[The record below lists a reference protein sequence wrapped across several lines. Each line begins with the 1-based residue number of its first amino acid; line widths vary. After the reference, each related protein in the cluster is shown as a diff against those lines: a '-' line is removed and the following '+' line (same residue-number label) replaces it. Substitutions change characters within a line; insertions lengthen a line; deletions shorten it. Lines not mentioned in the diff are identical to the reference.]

1 MWAPVRE
8 NIMESLSNI
17 RREKVLAAFIFSL
30 TAWALLYLWLY
41 LVHAIDEKVAST
53 TLSSPLVHASIT
65 FSVLAFIF
73 QKKPGA
79 LRELAIIVFWL
90 VLIFIYSIV
99 VFNIILNIIPDIYDI
114 IFYYECFLLIVF
126 CGSPAYLL
134 MRII

>member
-1 MWAPVRE
+1 MGVTLFMVIP
-8 NIMESLSNI
+8 
-17 RREKVLAAFIFSL
+17 
-30 TAWALLYLWLY
+30 
-41 LVHAIDEKVAST
+41 VHAIDEKVAST

-99 VFNIILNIIPDIYDI
+99 VFNILLNIIPDIYDI

>member
-53 TLSSPLVHASIT
+53 TLSSPLVHACIT

-99 VFNIILNIIPDIYDI
+99 VFNILLNIIPDIYDI

>member
-41 LVHAIDEKVAST
+41 LVHTIDEKVAST

-65 FSVLAFIF
+65 SAVLAFIF

-90 VLIFIYSIV
+90 VLIFIYSII
-99 VFNIILNIIPDIYDI
+99 VFNILLNTVPGIYDI
-114 IFYYECFLLIVF
+114 VFYYECFLLIVF
-126 CGSPAYLL
+126 CGSPVYLL
-134 MRII
+134 MRMI

>member
-65 FSVLAFIF
+65 FSVLVFIF

-90 VLIFIYSIV
+90 VLIFIALLY
-99 VFNIILNIIPDIYDI
+99 LIY
-114 IFYYECFLLIVF
+114 F
-126 CGSPAYLL
+126 
-134 MRII
+134 